1 MKRFPGVR
9 DWVNEKNA
17 HAGDSPLNKYEY
29 KEVRLERLEPIP
41 KMNIYK
47 VQPRDCYLPTYE
59 NYIYNDNGDMIYRT
73 YKIEEETLLEEIDIS
88 NMTMA

>member
-1 MKRFPGVR
+1 
-9 DWVNEKNA
+9 
-17 HAGDSPLNKYEY
+17 
-29 KEVRLERLEPIP
+29 
-41 KMNIYK
+41 MNIYK
-47 VQPRDCYLPTYE
+47 VQPQDCYLPTYE